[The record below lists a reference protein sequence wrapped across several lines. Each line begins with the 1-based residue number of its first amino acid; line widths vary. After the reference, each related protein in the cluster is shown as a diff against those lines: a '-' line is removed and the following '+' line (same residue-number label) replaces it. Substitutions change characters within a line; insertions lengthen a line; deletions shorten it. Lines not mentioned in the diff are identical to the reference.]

1 MTTGSSETSPKEFLD
16 VAIETA
22 LEAGRIL
29 REEYALPPDIRYK
42 GDVDLVTQADRRSE
56 QAIVA
61 RLSRYFPSHTI
72 AAEEGTGHERSS
84 EFRWHVDPLDGTTNF
99 AHKYPCFAVS
109 IALAQNDTVIA
120 GVVYNPISE
129 ELFAAAHREGSTLN
143 GKKIA
148 VSKIDT
154 LSTSLLCTG
163 FPVHKRLAN
172 PNIHYYY
179 DFTLRSH
186 GVRRDGS
193 AALDLAS
200 VACGRFD
207 GFWEFGLKPWDTA
220 AGILLVHEAGGTV
233 SEFNGEPY
241 RLGGPMVLATN
252 GKIHQEMR
260 ETALLISERDPNS
273 PLQPPGR
280 LSKV

>member
-1 MTTGSSETSPKEFLD
+1 MANNSAGTTPKQFLEI
-16 VAIETA
+16 AIETA
-22 LEAGRIL
+22 LEAGKIL

-56 QAIVA
+56 QAIVE
-61 RLSRYFPSHTI
+61 RLGKYFPEHTI
-72 AAEEGTGHERSS
+72 AAEEGTGHVRSS
-84 EFRWHVDPLDGTTNF
+84 EFHWHVDPLDGTTNF

-109 IALAQNDTVIA
+109 IALAQNEILLA
-120 GVVYNPISE
+120 GVVYNPICD
-129 ELFAAAHREGSTLN
+129 ELFAAARGDGATLN
-143 GKKIA
+143 GKRIA
-148 VSKIDT
+148 VSKVQT

-200 VACGRFD
+200 VAAGRFD

-220 AGILLVHEAGGTV
+220 AGTLLVQEAGGSV
-233 SEFNGEPY
+233 SDFHGKPY
-241 RLGGPMVLATN
+241 ELGGPVVLATN
-252 GKIHQEMR
+252 SLIHEEMR
-260 ETALLISERDPNS
+260 EKALAISKRDPQA
-273 PLQPPGR
+273 PLQSP
-280 LSKV
+280 V

>member
-1 MTTGSSETSPKEFLD
+1 MANNSAGTTPRQYLEA
-16 VAIETA
+16 AIETA
-22 LEAGRIL
+22 LEAGEIL

-56 QAIVA
+56 QAIVQ
-61 RLSRYFPSHTI
+61 RLGKYFPEHTI
-72 AAEEGTGHERSS
+72 AAEEGTGHVRSS
-84 EFRWHVDPLDGTTNF
+84 EFHWHVDPLDGTTNF

-109 IALAQNDTVIA
+109 IALAQNEVLLA
-120 GVVYNPISE
+120 GVVYNPIYD
-129 ELFAAAHREGSTLN
+129 ELFAAARGDGATLN
-143 GKKIA
+143 GKKIS
-148 VSKIDT
+148 VSKVQT

-200 VACGRFD
+200 VAAGRFD

-220 AGILLVHEAGGTV
+220 AGALLVQEAGGSV
-233 SEFNGEPY
+233 SDFHGKPY
-241 RLGGPMVLATN
+241 QLGGPVVLATN
-252 GKIHQEMR
+252 SSIHEEMR
-260 ETALLISERDPNS
+260 EKALAISERDPQA
-273 PLQPPGR
+273 PLQSP
-280 LSKV
+280 V